1 MEADGWQ
8 KRVEFYQGGT
18 LGIMKFPGHGR
29 CAWVPAA
36 SRQQEARVRAERDAY
51 VPTVYHVVVPSVIS
65 GVRKGLPVPPGIL
78 LLRPHDSSDPIPL
91 LGSSF
96 SMRARGRN
104 GGSAPFTGVPPESL
118 GGAVQHG
125 IQSGPAPADARDRG
139 VWKGVAKTVNVA

>member
-1 MEADGWQ
+1 M
-8 KRVEFYQGGT
+8 
-18 LGIMKFPGHGR
+18 
-29 CAWVPAA
+29 
-36 SRQQEARVRAERDAY
+36 RAERDAY

-65 GVRKGLPVPPGIL
+65 GVRKGLPVPPGIP
-78 LLRPHDSSDPIPL
+78 LLRPRDSSDPIPL

-96 SMRARGRN
+96 SMRTRGRH

-118 GGAVQHG
+118 AVQHG